1 MVLPFSAVTRMVTAL
16 FPEFKAMALLAF
28 PLTTTTLFTLTVDL
42 ASLTVGVRLML
53 VEPLPTKIL

>member
-16 FPEFKAMALLAF
+16 FPGFKARALLAL
-28 PLTTTTLFTLTVDL
+28 PLTTNTLFTLTVAL